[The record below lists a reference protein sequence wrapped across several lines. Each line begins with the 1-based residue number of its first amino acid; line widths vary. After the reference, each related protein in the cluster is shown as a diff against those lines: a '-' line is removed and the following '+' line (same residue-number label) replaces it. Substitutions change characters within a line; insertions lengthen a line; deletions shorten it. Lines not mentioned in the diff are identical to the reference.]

1 MCALQV
7 YILRYVNH
15 GLDKKDLSDQVELL
29 AIDGRVTLLQ
39 SYRNKIKPEVTSP
52 EIGDVEAYVRG
63 GSTLNLNRG
72 GCSGGRGI
80 ECRP

>member
-1 MCALQV
+1 
-7 YILRYVNH
+7 
-15 GLDKKDLSDQVELL
+15 LDKKDLNDQVELL